1 LEAEF
6 APLDE
11 QQVLL
16 LFRVL
21 DVLVTETDRRD
32 DEDGSFDASM
42 AV

>member
-1 LEAEF
+1 MEAEF
-6 APLDE
+6 VPLDE

-21 DVLVTETDRRD
+21 DVLVTETDRCD
-32 DEDGSFDASM
+32 DEDGGFDAAM